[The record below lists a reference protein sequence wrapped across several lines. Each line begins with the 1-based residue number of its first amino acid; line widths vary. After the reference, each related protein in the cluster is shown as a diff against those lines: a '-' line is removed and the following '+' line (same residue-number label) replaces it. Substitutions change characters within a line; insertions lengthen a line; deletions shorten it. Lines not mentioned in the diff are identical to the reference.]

1 MALVS
6 GPLMS
11 IDASGKFANVMVAS
25 IWKGRNYM
33 RGYVIPATSQ
43 AATSIAARAAF
54 AAAVLDWQANYPG
67 TQAAWDLAAQD
78 VYPPISG
85 FNYFVMQWILQGEF
99 PTIPAIA
106 PRKSKN
112 IHGR

>member
-43 AATSIAARAAF
+43 VQACIDARAAF
-54 AAAVLDWQANYPG
+54 ALAVSDWQADYPG
-67 TQAAWDLAAQD
+67 AQAAWGTAAQD
-78 VYPPISG
+78 CYPPISG
-85 FNYFVMQWILQGEF
+85 FNYFVSQHVLQGAY

-106 PRKSKN
+106 PRKSKI